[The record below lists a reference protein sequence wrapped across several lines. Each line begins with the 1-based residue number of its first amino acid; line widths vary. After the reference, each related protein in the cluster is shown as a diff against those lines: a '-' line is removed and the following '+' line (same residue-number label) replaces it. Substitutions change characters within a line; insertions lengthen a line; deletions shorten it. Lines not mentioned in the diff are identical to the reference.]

1 MPLYVH
7 ARQFPHLAGRSDPAI
22 RTLARRAMARRPW
35 MLWVLRLRNVSVFAG
50 MIAAIMLLRW
60 SGRPGGGGVMQGFG
74 FAMMAAG
81 AGATAF
87 VLFWNLVWINTV
99 LYRVTQDEVQ
109 RPDAEQRPG
118 SDGG

>member
-1 MPLYVH
+1 MPLYTH

-35 MLWVLRLRNVSVFAG
+35 VVWVVRLRNAAVVAG
-50 MIAAIMLLRW
+50 MIAAMMLLGW
-60 SGRPGGGGVMQGFG
+60 SGRPGVGGVMQGFEL
-74 FAMMAAG
+74 AMMTVG

-87 VLFWNLVWINTV
+87 VLFWNVVWINTV

-109 RPDAEQRPG
+109 RPDAEQRVG